1 MARPKNVT
9 ISLSPK
15 QRAQLQKLTGE
26 VHTEVRF
33 ESVELDRLETH
44 LGVHLAGQLLE
55 LRTLLRA
62 QTDRDVLRS
71 SHWNSSSICP
81 DESGRCLRRDQQPS
95 CQLGCGRSRRIP
107 GFGARAGR
115 EIHSGSSF

>member
-33 ESVELDRLETH
+33 ESVELDRSGKIASRATLAEVAPKKG
-44 LGVHLAGQLLE
+44 LGSIAPKKGLAEIAPKKGLGSIAPKKGLAEIAPKKGLGSIAPKKGVHIKP
-55 LRTLLRA
+55 
-62 QTDRDVLRS
+62 V
-71 SHWNSSSICP
+71 
-81 DESGRCLRRDQQPS
+81 
-95 CQLGCGRSRRIP
+95 
-107 GFGARAGR
+107 
-115 EIHSGSSF
+115 